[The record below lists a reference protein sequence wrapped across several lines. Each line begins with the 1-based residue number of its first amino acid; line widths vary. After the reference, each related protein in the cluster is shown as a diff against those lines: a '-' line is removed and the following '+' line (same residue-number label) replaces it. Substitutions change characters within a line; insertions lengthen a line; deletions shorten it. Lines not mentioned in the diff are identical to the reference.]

1 MQYRPL
7 GRTGVQVSQ
16 LCFGTLSFGGDAD
29 DAMSARMYRAVR
41 DAGINF
47 IDTADQY
54 NAGKA
59 EEILGDLMRGH
70 RDELVVATKCFHAT
84 GPDLNAKGGSRR
96 HITRAVEAS
105 LKRLKTDRVE
115 ILFLHKYDPVT
126 PVEESLRGLEDLVR
140 AGKVLYPAVS
150 NYSAWHTQ
158 DAIAIQRAHGWT
170 RLEVT
175 QPLYNLVKRQAE
187 VEILP
192 MAAAKGIAVTP
203 YSPVAGGLLSGK
215 YLVPGTQGR
224 FVNNKMYDA
233 RYGEQWVQETSAR
246 YAGFC
251 KERGLHPVSTAVAW
265 VGAHPAVTAPIIG
278 ARNTEQLQSS
288 LDSIKVPMTADLRA
302 EISALSRTPPPAH
315 DRLDE
320 AKLPAQ
326 RQGARLAG

>member
-1 MQYRPL
+1 M
-7 GRTGVQVSQ
+7 QVSHV
-16 LCFGTLSFGGDAD
+16 CFGTLSFGGDAD
-29 DAMSARMYRAVR
+29 EAMSARMYRAVR

-105 LKRLKTDRVE
+105 LQRLKTDRVE
-115 ILFLHKYDPVT
+115 ILFLHKYDPAT

-150 NYSAWHTQ
+150 NYSAWQTQ

-175 QPLYNLVKRQAE
+175 QPLYNLAKRQAE

-192 MAAAKGIAVTP
+192 MAASNGIAVTP
-203 YSPVAGGLLSGK
+203 YSPVAGGYFRESTSCPARKVASSITRCTTRAMG
-215 YLVPGTQGR
+215 
-224 FVNNKMYDA
+224 NNGSRKCLRAMQPSAKNADF
-233 RYGEQWVQETSAR
+233 TPSAR
-246 YAGFC
+246 RS
-251 KERGLHPVSTAVAW
+251 RGS
-265 VGAHPAVTAPIIG
+265 
-278 ARNTEQLQSS
+278 ARTR
-288 LDSIKVPMTADLRA
+288 P
-302 EISALSRTPPPAH
+302 
-315 DRLDE
+315 
-320 AKLPAQ
+320 
-326 RQGARLAG
+326 

>member
-29 DAMSARMYRAVR
+29 EAMSARMYRAVR

-70 RDELVVATKCFHAT
+70 RDELVVATKCYHAT

-150 NYSAWHTQ
+150 NYSAWQAQ
-158 DAIAIQRAHGWT
+158 DATNELLRPTHETSGGM
-170 RLEVT
+170 L
-175 QPLYNLVKRQAE
+175 
-187 VEILP
+187 
-192 MAAAKGIAVTP
+192 
-203 YSPVAGGLLSGK
+203 PVAEEAR
-215 YLVPGTQGR
+215 LVPVASST
-224 FVNNKMYDA
+224 D
-233 RYGEQWVQETSAR
+233 
-246 YAGFC
+246 
-251 KERGLHPVSTAVAW
+251 LHAVP
-265 VGAHPAVTAPIIG
+265 H
-278 ARNTEQLQSS
+278 
-288 LDSIKVPMTADLRA
+288 
-302 EISALSRTPPPAH
+302 PPP
-315 DRLDE
+315 LV
-320 AKLPAQ
+320 
-326 RQGARLAG
+326 ARAALEPDPP